1 MVAGRLRLATGLK
14 SPARSPATAA
24 GCLASP
30 AGAAGAGRRANG
42 AGGGAGDAMKA
53 ARANTGSC
61 CGKKGQAWL
70 SAAALRAAALGF
82 HGTASA
88 GKSISGAAV
97 WRGSKKGH

>member
-1 MVAGRLRLATGLK
+1 MVAGWLRLATGLK
-14 SPARSPATAA
+14 GPARSPATAA
-24 GCLASP
+24 RCLASP
-30 AGAAGAGRRANG
+30 AGATGARRRANG
-42 AGGGAGDAMKA
+42 AGGGAGDAMKG
-53 ARANTGSC
+53 ARANAGSC